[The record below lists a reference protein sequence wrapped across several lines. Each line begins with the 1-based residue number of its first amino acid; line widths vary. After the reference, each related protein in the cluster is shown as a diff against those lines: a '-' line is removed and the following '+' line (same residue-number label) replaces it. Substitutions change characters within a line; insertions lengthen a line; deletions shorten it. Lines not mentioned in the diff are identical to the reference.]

1 LLPPLPAALR
11 TRRLLDFALR
21 DLRRSA
27 VAPHP
32 PTLDEWEQRM
42 YGRLAAMPDQA
53 EPLQRSQLVAAL
65 TVGNQVLQLRAIS
78 PQLPFRSE
86 FEAAMAALA
95 AADCEASLASL
106 GGFDRRL
113 AALSDTEAGTGL
125 GLHARASILTIT
137 EAIRQYPTYFDAGA
151 RP

>member
-1 LLPPLPAALR
+1 
-11 TRRLLDFALR
+11 
-21 DLRRSA
+21 
-27 VAPHP
+27 
-32 PTLDEWEQRM
+32 M
-42 YGRLAAMPDQA
+42 YARLAAMPDQA

-95 AADCEASLASL
+95 AADCEASLARL
-106 GGFDRRL
+106 AGFDRRL
-113 AALSDTEAGTGL
+113 AALPDAEAGTGL